1 MEKGSV
7 GLQSPHQ
14 IAFACVCVFR
24 LEKNRVAGIL
34 RRFIVWIGLDWTMD
48 EGREGRRK
56 FPKVGK
62 SRPGVWGVDGVS
74 QRDQFLAT
82 ARRGRRR
89 KGKGM
94 WEQTSNP
101 FVEGFSV
108 EINVRLRAF

>member
-1 MEKGSV
+1 MKEGKEEEGSRRSV
-7 GLQSPHQ
+7 K
-14 IAFACVCVFR
+14 A
-24 LEKNRVAGIL
+24 AG
-34 RRFIVWIGLDWTMD
+34 G
-48 EGREGRRK
+48 GG
-56 FPKVGK
+56 
-62 SRPGVWGVDGVS
+62 GVS

-89 KGKGM
+89 KGKGI